1 MELLF
6 IALKHTLNVPAE
18 VRSVSNFFWSQQYE
32 LIFHKVFPKKNR
44 FSSLVTKPLTTDP
57 FLPSPAWQ

>member
-6 IALKHTLNVPAE
+6 IALKHTLHVPAE
-18 VRSVSNFFWSQQYE
+18 VRLVSNFFWNHQHE
-32 LIFHKVFPKKNR
+32 LIFHKVFPKTNM

-57 FLPSPAWQ
+57 FLPSPPWQ